1 MSDGNSNDKLDD
13 VGNRLERVADDG
25 TEFVTETYTYDQRDR
40 LTEITAEG
48 EPSTMASR
56 EVKERY
62 YAALAR
68 QPSRYAPQ
76 VMLSFAGLLLSAAL
90 APLGW
95 IGLSVS
101 EDRTCDDVLPMRIE
115 S

>member
-1 MSDGNSNDKLDD
+1 MNSYVCLDA
-13 VGNRLERVADDG
+13 VGNRLERIVDDG
-25 TEFVTETYTYDQRDR
+25 TEFVTETHTYDQRDR
-40 LTEITAEG
+40 LTELSAFG
-48 EPSTMASR
+48 EVSTSAAP

-68 QPSRYAPQ
+68 QPSRYAPW

-95 IGLSVS
+95 IGGR
-101 EDRTCDDVLPMRIE
+101 E
-115 S
+115 